1 MTEAFMQ
8 AVDSLNELANAM
20 EAMDD
25 DEVSIMA
32 YLICDLASHV
42 SDDKRPNGWQ
52 AQMSVARLQ

>member
-25 DEVSIMA
+25 DEVNIMA

-42 SDDKRPNGWQ
+42 SDDNKTNIWQ
-52 AQMSVARLQ
+52 AQVSVARLQ